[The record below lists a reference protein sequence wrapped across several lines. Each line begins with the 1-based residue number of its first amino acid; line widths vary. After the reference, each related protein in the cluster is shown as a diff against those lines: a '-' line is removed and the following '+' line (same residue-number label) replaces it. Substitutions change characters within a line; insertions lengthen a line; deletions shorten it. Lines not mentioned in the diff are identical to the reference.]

1 MGVSGFKK
9 LLNYLGVVPR
19 IIYLPNCSEE
29 RCVVDLSQLVYKK
42 CKGRRGNGYDMTRSD
57 GKIVSHI
64 YTAFSIT
71 LRLLELGLK
80 PCNIFDGKAPAEK
93 KIVLE
98 ERKNTKHK
106 AQATYNAIVDK
117 TSNEAKKN
125 YKRCF
130 HMNHHQWD
138 ECKKVFSLM
147 GIPFT
152 VAMGEADQQCAAI
165 SAYYK
170 ISTLT
175 EDSDILV
182 FGGKKIF
189 SNFSVKDGTV
199 TEIDRKDILEH
210 MLLKANEILYA
221 HNMSQLEKIEHENFV
236 DFCVLMGTDYKK
248 NKGTGCK
255 IFGISTEKMFEL
267 FILNGMS
274 IELLVDNIK
283 QEYGDIVR
291 IPQNFV
297 KTCEEIKS
305 IYMESEVI
313 NPEDVNIYL
322 TKPNESELVKFLCDE
337 NEFDRHYVLSK
348 MHILRKYKS
357 EYLNNSNCITQMGYF
372 PINDFEIPSQPQS
385 YIKYVDS
392 LLMSSLGLCTVTC

>member
-9 LLNYLGVVPR
+9 LLNYLGVAPN
-19 IIYLPNCSEE
+19 ITYLSNCSEE
-29 RCVVDLSQLVYKK
+29 RCVVDLSQLVHKK
-42 CKGRRGNGYDMTRSD
+42 CKGLRGNGYDMKRSD

-80 PCNIFDGKAPAEK
+80 PCYIFDGKAPAEK
-93 KIVLE
+93 KIILE
-98 ERKNTKHK
+98 ERKNTKHN
-106 AQATYNAIVDK
+106 AQTAYNAIIDK
-117 TSNEAKKN
+117 TSSEAKKN

-130 HMNHHQWD
+130 HMNYHQWA
-138 ECKKVFSLM
+138 ECRKVFDLM
-147 GIPFT
+147 GIPFI

-210 MLLKANEILYA
+210 MLIKANEILCA
-221 HNMSQLEKIEHENFV
+221 HNMPQLEKIEHAHFV
-236 DFCVLMGTDYKK
+236 NFCVLMGTDYKK
-248 NKGTGCK
+248 KRGIGCR
-255 IFGISTEKMFEL
+255 IFGISTERMFEL

-274 IELLVDNIK
+274 IELFVNNIK
-283 QEYGDIVR
+283 QQYGDIVK

-313 NPEDVNIYL
+313 NPEDINIYM
-322 TKPNESELVKFLCDE
+322 TKPNESELVNFLCDE

-348 MHILRKYKS
+348 MNILRKYKS
-357 EYLNNSNCITQMGYF
+357 EYLNNSNCIAKIGCSSM
-372 PINDFEIPSQPQS
+372 NDFEISPQSQS
-385 YIKYVDS
+385 YIEYIDS
-392 LLMSSLGLCTVTC
+392 LLMSSLELCTITC